1 MQAKSVTGW
10 LNGDVTFVPL
20 SVAHNDAE
28 NMCISQDLT
37 IPGVESLPCTGQAI
51 SEVLFMSECCV
62 LKETM
67 TSRERIQGDV
77 IRMAKFPVSGNVR
90 IFVRTG
96 LLAKERGICRDGV
109 LRY

>member
-1 MQAKSVTGW
+1 MTQKT
-10 LNGDVTFVPL
+10 
-20 SVAHNDAE
+20 
-28 NMCISQDLT
+28 CISEDLT
-37 IPGVESLPCTGQAI
+37 VPGVESLTYTGQAI

-77 IRMAKFPVSGNVR
+77 IRMAKFPISDNIR
-90 IFVRTG
+90 IFIRTG